1 MIEAVNITV
10 LCALFLLAGTH
21 LGGWLERRR
30 SPRQSVGR
38 SSAGQPVAAA
48 AGALASPGPAL
59 APAVEEEL
67 EWLRKEKNRIVTKL
81 TEDFP
86 SLGGGQRES
95 IAEEIM
101 AKARTTLAR
110 VR

>member
-10 LCALFLLAGTH
+10 LCALFLLAGMH

-38 SSAGQPVAAA
+38 SSAGQPVSAAA
-48 AGALASPGPAL
+48 ARGATPVVESGGV
-59 APAVEEEL
+59 VEEEI

>member
-1 MIEAVNITV
+1 MSETIG
-10 LCALFLLAGTH
+10 LLAAAAACFLAGMH
-21 LGGWLERRR
+21 VGQWLERRR
-30 SPRQSVGR
+30 SPRQVVGSSR
-38 SSAGQPVAAA
+38 SAGQPVTAAA
-48 AGALASPGPAL
+48 AQRATPI
-59 APAVEEEL
+59 VEGVVNEEL
-67 EWLRKEKNRIVTKL
+67 EWLRIEKNRIVTKL